1 MRDFRRTTALIAAII
16 AAALVPVP
24 VAAQDAAMVTGRVTN
39 HQGQPEAAVLVR
51 IESLNVGS
59 PTSPD
64 GSYRMVIPGARIRPG
79 QGVQISA
86 SRVGLS
92 TQTRTIILSPGANLS
107 QNFQLA
113 PNALQ
118 LDAVVVTGAGLQTRV
133 ERLGTA
139 RASVEPAVIAR
150 TNETNVVSGLAGR
163 VANVITHQA
172 SGEAGA
178 STAIRIRG
186 QSTLSGTGEPLFVID
201 GVPMNNATRS
211 TTGALQGTVA
221 PNRASDINPD
231 DIESIEILKGP
242 AATSVYGAQAGA
254 AGAILITT
262 RRGRA
267 GRTTFTFRSSLQ
279 LDEAASTLPVQRRYG
294 IGTLDTTP
302 SCVAAPVIVGG
313 RGCTVDSGF
322 FSWGPALAAGTP
334 TYDNVSSLYESG
346 RIFDNA
352 LTMSGGDERTTF
364 YLSVGDLRH
373 DGFIAGNSDTYNRST
388 ARLNA
393 THRLRENL
401 TVGGNVSYVQTGGQF
416 VQRGNSVN
424 GLVLGAVRT
433 PPEFDNRVYL
443 DPATGQ
449 HRSFRLP
456 LPGPADAASNRG
468 FDNPFFAAF
477 EGENTG
483 EVGRVYGN
491 ISTNWQALDWLRLTH
506 TLGIDYANDDRLEA
520 IPMGSSG
527 AAAKGQVTRWQF
539 YDRILDHN
547 LVATADYSLGRQV
560 FGSVS
565 AGQNLNETYFR
576 QVYVT
581 GQTLI
586 APRPFKLSNTV
597 SRQLPTDAESRD
609 RIESYNLTGT
619 MDVAD
624 QLFLTA
630 GVTNFG
636 SSRFGFAD
644 KRAWYPRAQAAW
656 TFTAPLNLPETL
668 LSFGKVRVAYGESG
682 QLPGMYQL
690 QDVFSSGLIVDFNP
704 GAQLQPTLG
713 GQGGLYTSFTQGN
726 PGTRPERVTETELG
740 MDLAFFDGRGDFS
753 LTHYRQNASDVIFPI
768 ERAPSTG
775 FSHRVLNAAEI
786 QNRGWEA
793 TAGFRVVERRDLGVS
808 VGATWA
814 RNRNELLSL
823 GDTARKV
830 LSNPFVGSSFAG
842 RTTDAVVGQPLGVF
856 QGTDFARCGRGLTMV
871 GSEDVGA
878 ACAGRPAGALYIS
891 ASGFPIQDP
900 TTRVIGDPNPDWTGG
915 LTAEVN
921 FRGVRLNAFLEHRSG
936 GTNQNMTRA
945 SMYSFGTHGDTE
957 QRAACT
963 SVDDVTTC
971 TGNEQVFGQGIMP
984 GAVAGPGAGKA
995 VPIGENWYTTLGGI
1009 GGPSAQFQEDASY
1022 TRLREVTLGYTF
1034 SQPWVAE
1041 RLGLSAIDVRLAG
1054 RNLKTWTGYS
1064 GFDPE
1069 VNVGGAAAANRGI
1082 DWMGNPLS
1090 RAWVFSLGLAH

>member
-1 MRDFRRTTALIAAII
+1 MRNFRRLIAVLI
-16 AAALVPVP
+16 AAALVPVSLLAQE
-24 VAAQDAAMVTGRVTN
+24 AASVTGRVTN
-39 HQGQPEAAVLVR
+39 SQGQPEAAVLVR

-59 PTSPD
+59 TTNPD
-64 GSYRMVIPGARIRPG
+64 GTYRLVIPGARIRAG
-79 QGVQISA
+79 QAVQISA

-92 TQTRTIILSPGANLS
+92 TQTRTVTLSPGASLS
-107 QNFQLA
+107 QNFVLA
-113 PNALQ
+113 ASALQ
-118 LDAVVVTGAGLQTRV
+118 LDAVVVTGAGLETRA

-139 RASVEPAVIAR
+139 RANVDAEVIAR
-150 TNETNVVSGLAGR
+150 TNETNVVAGLAGR
-163 VANVITHQA
+163 VPNVVTHQA

-186 QSTLSGTGEPLFVID
+186 QSTLSGTGQPLFVID

-211 TTGALQGTVA
+211 TSGALQGTVS

-262 RRGRA
+262 KRGRP
-267 GRTTFTFRSSLQ
+267 GRTTYSFRSSLQ
-279 LDEAASTLPVQRRYG
+279 LDQAASTLPIQRQYG
-294 IGTLDTTP
+294 LGTTGVTPACALNPTIG
-302 SCVAAPVIVGG
+302 ANGK
-313 RGCTVDSGF
+313 GCSISTGF
-322 FSWGPALAAGTP
+322 FSWGAAIPEGTP
-334 TYDNVSSLYESG
+334 TYNNIESLYETG
-346 RIFDNA
+346 RILDNT
-352 LTMSGGDERTTF
+352 LTMSGGNERTTF
-364 YLSVGDLRH
+364 YLSLGDMRH
-373 DGFIAGNSDTYNRST
+373 NGFIFGDADTYNRST

-424 GLVLGAVRT
+424 GLILGAVRT
-433 PPEFDNRVYL
+433 PATFNNRQYL

-456 LPGPADAASNRG
+456 LPGPADALSNRG

-491 ISTNWQALDWLRLTH
+491 ISTTWQPLGWLRVNH
-506 TLGIDYANDDRLEA
+506 NLGIDYANDDRMEA
-520 IPMGSSG
+520 IPVGSSG
-527 AAAKGQVTRWQF
+527 AAVAGQVTRWQF

-547 LVATADYSLGRQV
+547 LVATADYSLGRQIS
-560 FGSVS
+560 GSIS

-576 QVYVT
+576 QVFVT

-597 SRQLPTDAESRD
+597 SRQLPSDAESTD

-636 SSRFGFAD
+636 SSRFGVED

-656 TFTAPLNLPETL
+656 TFTRPLNLPENL
-668 LSFGKVRVAYGESG
+668 LTFGKLRLAYGQSG
-682 QLPGMYQL
+682 QLPGLYQL
-690 QDVFSSGLIVDFNP
+690 QDVFVAGLITDFNP

-713 GQGGLYTSFTQGN
+713 GFGGLYTSAAQGN
-726 PGTRPERVTETELG
+726 PNIRPERVAETEMG
-740 MDLAFFDGRGDFS
+740 IDLAFLNGRTDFS
-753 LTHYRQNASDVIFPI
+753 LTHYRQNASDVIFGI
-768 ERAPSTG
+768 SLAPSTG
-775 FSHRVLNAAEI
+775 FGSRVLNAAEI
-786 QNRGWEA
+786 ENRGWEA
-793 TAGFRVVERRDLGVS
+793 VTNFRVVEQRDFTFS
-808 VGATWA
+808 VGANWA
-814 RNRNELLSL
+814 RNRNKLLSL
-823 GDTARKV
+823 GDTSRKEIV
-830 LSNPFVGSSFAG
+830 NAFQGGSFGG
-842 RTTDAVVGQPLGVF
+842 RTTDAVVGEPLGIF
-856 QGTDFARCGRGLTMV
+856 RGTDFARSGRGQTTQ
-871 GSEDVGA
+871 GSENIAA
-878 ACAGRPAGALYIS
+878 ACEGQPDGALYIS

-900 TTRVIGDPNPDWTGG
+900 NTRIIGDPNPDWTGG
-915 LTAEVN
+915 LNGEVN
-921 FRGVRLNAFLEHRSG
+921 FRGLRVSAFLERRQG
-936 GTNQNMTRA
+936 GSNQNMTRA
-945 SMYSFGTHGDTE
+945 SMTSYGTHANTA
-957 QRAACT
+957 QRATCPT
-963 SVDDVTTC
+963 TNTC
-971 TGNEQVFGQGIMP
+971 TGNEQVFGSGIMSGP
-984 GAVAGPGAGKA
+984 VVGPGAGKA
-995 VPIGENWYTTLGGI
+995 VPIGENWYNGLGGI

-1034 SQPWVAE
+1034 SQPWIAQ
-1041 RLGLSAIDVRLAG
+1041 RLGFSAIDLRVAG
-1054 RNLKTWTGYS
+1054 RNLKTWTKYT

-1069 VNVGGAAAANRGI
+1069 VNVGGAASANRGI

-1090 RAWVFSLGLAH
+1090 RAWVISLGLTH

>member
-1 MRDFRRTTALIAAII
+1 MRNFRRLIAVVI
-16 AAALVPVP
+16 AAALAPVSLLAQE
-24 VAAQDAAMVTGRVTN
+24 AATVTGRVTN
-39 HQGQPEAAVLVR
+39 AQGQPEAAVLVR

-59 PTSPD
+59 PSNPD
-64 GSYRMVIPGARIRPG
+64 GTYRLVIPGARIRAG
-79 QGVQISA
+79 QAVQISA
-86 SRVGLS
+86 SRVGLA
-92 TQTRTIILSPGANLS
+92 TQTRTITLNPGASLT
-107 QNFQLA
+107 QNFQMA
-113 PNALQ
+113 TSALQ
-118 LDAVVVTGAGLQTRV
+118 LDAVVVTGAGLETRV

-139 RASVEPAVIAR
+139 RASIDSAVLSR

-163 VANVITHQA
+163 VANVVTHQA

-186 QSTLSGTGEPLFVID
+186 QSTLSGTGQPLFVID

-211 TTGALQGTVA
+211 TSGALQGTVA

-262 RRGRA
+262 KRGRA
-267 GRTTFTFRSSLQ
+267 GRTTYSFRSSVQ
-279 LDEAASTLPVQRRYG
+279 LDQAASTLPMQRRYG
-294 IGTLDTTP
+294 MGTSSVTP
-302 SCVAAPVIVGG
+302 ACALNPTITNGK
-313 RGCTVDSGF
+313 GCSISSGF
-322 FSWGPALAAGTP
+322 QSWGAELAAGTP
-334 TYDNVSSLYESG
+334 TYDNVANLYETG
-346 RIFDNA
+346 RIFDNT
-352 LTMSGGDERTTF
+352 LTMSGGNDRTTF
-364 YLSVGDLRH
+364 YLSVGDMRH
-373 DGFIAGNSDTYNRST
+373 NGFIWGDADTYNRST

-416 VQRGNSVN
+416 VQRGNSIN
-424 GLVLGAVRT
+424 GLILGAVRT
-433 PPEFDNRVYL
+433 PPEFNNRIYL

-456 LPGPADAASNRG
+456 LPGPGDALTNRG

-491 ISTNWQALDWLRLTH
+491 INTNWQALNWLRLTH
-506 TLGIDYANDDRLEA
+506 NLGIDYANDDRMEA
-520 IPMGSSG
+520 VPVGSSG
-527 AAAKGQVTRWQF
+527 AAVAGQVTRWQF

-547 LVATADYSLGRQV
+547 LVATADYSLGRQIS
-560 FGSVS
+560 GSVS

-576 QVYVT
+576 QVFIT

-597 SRQLPTDAESRD
+597 SRQLPNDAESTD

-636 SSRFGFAD
+636 SSRFGYD
-644 KRAWYPRAQAAW
+644 SKRAWYPRAQAAW
-656 TFTAPLNLPETL
+656 TFTRPLNIPEHL
-668 LSFGKVRVAYGESG
+668 LSFGKLRLAYGQSG
-682 QLPGMYQL
+682 QLPGQYQL
-690 QDVFSSGLIVDFNP
+690 QDVFAAGLITDFAP

-713 GQGGLYTSFTQGN
+713 GQGGLYTSVTQGN
-726 PGTRPERVTETELG
+726 PNISPERVAETEMG
-740 MDLAFFDGRGDFS
+740 IDLAFFNGRTDLS

-768 ERAPSTG
+768 QLAPSTG
-775 FSHRVLNAAEI
+775 FGQRVLNAAEI

-793 TAGFRVVERRDLGVS
+793 TANFRVVERRDFSVS
-808 VGATWA
+808 VGGQWA
-814 RNRNELLSL
+814 RNRNKLLSL
-823 GDTARKV
+823 GDSARKE
-830 LSNPFVGSSFAG
+830 LSNPFLGGSFGG

-856 QGTDFARCGRGLTMV
+856 QGTDFARCGRGLEMV
-871 GSEDVGA
+871 GTENVGA
-878 ACAGRPAGALYIS
+878 ACAGQPDGALYIN

-900 TTRVIGDPNPDWTGG
+900 TTRVLGSPHPDWTGG
-915 LTAEVN
+915 LTGEVN
-921 FRGVRLNAFLEHRSG
+921 FRGVRLSAFVEHRSG
-936 GTNQNMTRA
+936 GTNQNMTRS
-945 SMYSFGTHGDTE
+945 SMYTYGTHGDTE
-957 QRAACT
+957 QRAKCT
-963 SVDDVTTC
+963 TAGGVTTC
-971 TGNEQVFGQGIMP
+971 TGNEQVFGQGMMP
-984 GAVAGPGAGKA
+984 GAVVGPGAGKA
-995 VPIGENWYTTLGGI
+995 VPIGENWYGVLGGI
-1009 GGPSAQFQEDASY
+1009 GGPASQFQEDATY
-1022 TRLREVTLGYTF
+1022 TRLREVTIGYTF
-1034 SQPWVAE
+1034 SQAWVAQ
-1041 RLGLSAIDVRLAG
+1041 RLGFSAIDLRLAG
-1054 RNLKTWTGYS
+1054 RNLKTWTNYT

-1069 VNVGGAAAANRGI
+1069 VNIGGAAAGNRGV

-1090 RAWVFSLGLAH
+1090 RAWVFSLGLTH